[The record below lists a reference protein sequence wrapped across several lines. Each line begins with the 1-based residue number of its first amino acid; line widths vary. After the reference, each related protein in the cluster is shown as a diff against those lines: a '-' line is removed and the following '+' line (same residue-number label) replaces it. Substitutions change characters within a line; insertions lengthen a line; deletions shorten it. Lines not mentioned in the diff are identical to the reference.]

1 MGVLTVKELSKLP
14 SEDNS
19 YYRKY
24 HSKEQKIPAGFQIYD
39 ELEVAGIQHRRDV
52 AATFVNQ
59 TNQWLEFEGEPLN
72 KFDEYAIKVL
82 GCYQHNNEI
91 IKLHVGYVPA
101 NIAKQINTFSINECV
116 PRLAKTYIGE
126 SGYVEIEFQVLGPK
140 GRLSEYQLLYES
152 TY

>member
-1 MGVLTVKELSKLP
+1 MGVLTVKVLSK
-14 SEDNS
+14 SSSDDNI
-19 YYRKY
+19 YCKKY
-24 HSKEQKIPAGFQIYD
+24 HLNEQKIPAGFQIYD
-39 ELEVAGIQHRRDV
+39 ELEVAGVQYKRDL

-72 KFDEYAIKVL
+72 KFDKYAIKVL

-91 IKLHVGYVPA
+91 IKLHVGYVSA

-116 PRLAKTYIGE
+116 PRLAKTYISD

-140 GRLSEYQLLYES
+140 GRLSGYQLLYEN
-152 TY
+152 T